1 MRPWRARQPPDAH
14 FGSYRFTIGEF
25 RQALCYVNTLGA
37 NTLFPDCR
45 DIRAFFA
52 LRGRRSDFSAAIWV
66 AICQFAQIAAD
77 YFRVCSSHCLNHHSN
92 FLGII
97 TYRLGQKPR

>member
-1 MRPWRARQPPDAH
+1 MLRQHFGRHTLFSLTAGISAH
-14 FGSYRFTIGEF
+14 FLPFEVVGRT
-25 RQALCYVNTLGA
+25 
-37 NTLFPDCR
+37 
-45 DIRAFFA
+45 FA
-52 LRGRRSDFSAAIWV
+52 VAIWV
-66 AICQFAQIAAD
+66 AICLFAQIAAD